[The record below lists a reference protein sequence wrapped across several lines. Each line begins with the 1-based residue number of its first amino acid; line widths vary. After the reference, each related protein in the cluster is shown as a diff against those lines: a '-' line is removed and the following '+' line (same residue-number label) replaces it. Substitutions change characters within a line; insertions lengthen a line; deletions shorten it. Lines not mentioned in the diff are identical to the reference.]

1 MRKYP
6 RSSTDADVPASPVEP
21 GQSESALNTRPEGER
36 LSRLRSTLLGL
47 PSRRDVLRGIAATG
61 IALVSVAAPASAG
74 SKPKRKRKRRKR
86 RQTPAKP
93 NRYGCLSNNAPCRR
107 ASQCCSSVC
116 SGQPGRKR
124 CRAHG
129 TGTCNQAVPAFCET
143 SVPTLTHC
151 DNSEFCW
158 CLRTTSG
165 SSYCGSAVTSDCAA
179 CKRDA
184 DCVALGYPPGS
195 ACAPF
200 TNGACAGNCPTG
212 MMCMAPCEGF
222 QPPEA

>member
-1 MRKYP
+1 MWKFRVK
-6 RSSTDADVPASPVEP
+6 ASDDQDRVTSVDLN
-21 GQSESALNTRPEGER
+21 QCDSARGGDPYGRRDGLRQA
-36 LSRLRSTLLGL
+36 LSGI
-47 PSRRDVLRGIAATG
+47 PSRRDVLRGLAAAG
-61 IALVSVAAPASAG
+61 LGLGVATVPELAG
-74 SKPKRKRKRRKR
+74 AKPKRRRKSR
-86 RQTPAKP
+86 KPRQTPAKP

-107 ASQCCSSVC
+107 ASQCCSNVC
-116 SGQPGRKR
+116 LGQPGRKR

-129 TGTCNQAVPAFCET
+129 TGTCNQTAPAFCE
-143 SVPTLTHC
+143 SPVPPLTAC
-151 DNSEFCW
+151 DNSQACV
-158 CLRTTSG
+158 CMRTTSG
-165 SSYCGSAVTSDCAA
+165 SSFCGSTVTSNCAA

-222 QPPEA
+222 QPPES